1 MHCATFGTPV
11 DHIDSEPHSL
21 TKHEK
26 RAAPAGWKMPAIMKR
41 FATAALCLCAIVAAP
56 ASAFNPGAKR
66 SSVAEADVG
75 KLKPGEYIWNP
86 ELAPRGPMTVV
97 VSLPAQRAYV
107 YRNGVRIGASTVSS
121 GKKGHATPTGVFTIL
136 QKDKNHHSNKYN
148 NAPMPYMQRLTWDG
162 IALHAGGLPGYPASH
177 GCVRLPL
184 AFSQALFKETSM
196 GMTVVITNEQPATQN
211 IVDPHTLTGLT
222 AASAAAVA
230 ENHLGKEE
238 DYNWQPQLS
247 PSGPLTI
254 LASMADQRALV
265 LRNGVVI
272 GAARVKIPTGEIVG
286 TRAATFTGFDAQ
298 GRGKWFYIGLAG
310 HEGENGARLTIA
322 EHRNIIIPPKFY
334 REVRDILVPG
344 TTMVLVE
351 GSIAGGGAGEKLTVL
366 ASQ

>member
-1 MHCATFGTPV
+1 VRGSSGVDMRAT
-11 DHIDSEPHSL
+11 I
-21 TKHEK
+21 K
-26 RAAPAGWKMPAIMKR
+26 RRI
-41 FATAALCLCAIVAAP
+41 ATAAIFLCAILAIP
-56 ASAFNPGAKR
+56 ASAFNPGAKT
-66 SSVAEADVG
+66 SSVAEADINQ
-75 KLKPGEYIWNP
+75 LKAGEYIWDP

-107 YRNGVRIGASTVSS
+107 YRNGVRIGASTISS
-121 GKKGHATPTGVFTIL
+121 GKRGHATPTGVFTIL
-136 QKDKNHHSNKYN
+136 QKDKNHHSNKYS

-184 AFSQALFKETSM
+184 AFSEGLFKETSM
-196 GMTVVITNEQPATQN
+196 GMTVVITNERPVTQN
-211 IVDPHTLTGLT
+211 VVDPHALTGLMP
-222 AASAAAVA
+222 ASAAAAA
-230 ENHLGKEE
+230 ENHFAKEE

-254 LASMADQRALV
+254 LASTADQRALV

-272 GAARVKIPTGEIVG
+272 GAARVKIPPGEIVG
-286 TRAATFTGFDAQ
+286 TRAATFTGFDER
-298 GRGKWFYIGLAG
+298 GRGKWFYIGLPG
-310 HEGENGARLTIA
+310 HEGERGERLILA

-351 GSIAGGGAGEKLTVL
+351 GSIAGGSAGVPLTVL
-366 ASQ
+366 ASL

>member
-1 MHCATFGTPV
+1 
-11 DHIDSEPHSL
+11 
-21 TKHEK
+21 
-26 RAAPAGWKMPAIMKR
+26 MPAILKK
-41 FATAALCLCAIVAAP
+41 FATAAVCLCAIVAVP
-56 ASAFNPGAKR
+56 ASAFNPGAKK
-66 SSVAEADVG
+66 SAVAEADVG

-107 YRNGVRIGASTVSS
+107 YRNGVRIGASTVST
-121 GKKGHATPTGVFTIL
+121 GKKGHTTPTGVFTIL
-136 QKDKNHHSNKYN
+136 QKDKNHRSNKYN

-184 AFSQALFKETSM
+184 AFSEALFRETSK

-222 AASAAAVA
+222 PASAAAVV

-254 LASMADQRALV
+254 LASTADQRALV

-272 GAARVKIPTGEIVG
+272 GAARVKIPAGEIVG

-298 GRGKWFYIGLAG
+298 GRGKWFYIGLTG
-310 HEGENGARLTIA
+310 RERENGERLTIA

>member
-1 MHCATFGTPV
+1 MGEASGSIGVEMLSIFQRRT
-11 DHIDSEPHSL
+11 
-21 TKHEK
+21 
-26 RAAPAGWKMPAIMKR
+26 AIG
-41 FATAALCLCAIVAAP
+41 AIALCAIAAIP
-56 ASAFNPGAKR
+56 ALAFNPGAKK
-66 SSVAEADVG
+66 SSVAEADIG
-75 KLKPGEYIWNP
+75 KLKPGEYIWSP

-107 YRNGVRIGASTVSS
+107 YRNGVRIGATTVSS
-121 GKKGHATPTGVFTIL
+121 GKPGHSTPTGVFTIL
-136 QKDKNHHSNKYN
+136 QKDKNHHSNKYS

-184 AFSQALFKETSM
+184 AFSEALFKETSM

-211 IVDPHTLTGLT
+211 IIDPHTLTGLMP
-222 AASAAAVA
+222 ASAAAAA
-230 ENHLGKEE
+230 ENHFAKEE

-247 PSGPLTI
+247 PGGPLTI
-254 LASMADQRALV
+254 LASTADQRALV

-272 GAARVKIPTGEIVG
+272 GAARVKIPPGEIVG
-286 TRAATFTGFDAQ
+286 TRAVTFTGFDEQ

-310 HEGENGARLTIA
+310 HEGENGERLIIA

-366 ASQ
+366 ASE